1 MAMNLLFRPVGLV
14 AGFLAGFM
22 ARKAFDQIWLRI
34 DDSAPPDPGER
45 DIPKGK
51 FVMALVLEGVIF
63 TVTRGLVDHY
73 SRVAFYR
80 YTGAWPG
87 EKKDD

>member
-1 MAMNLLFRPVGLV
+1 MNLLFRPVGII
-14 AGFLAGFM
+14 AGFLAGFV
-22 ARKAFDQIWLRI
+22 ARKAFDKVWAAV
-34 DDSAPPDPGER
+34 DDQQPPDPEER

-51 FVMALVLEGVIF
+51 FVVALAMEGVIF
-63 TVTRGLVDHY
+63 TVVRGLVDHY

-87 EKKDD
+87 EKDED

>member
-1 MAMNLLFRPVGLV
+1 MNLLFRPVGII
-14 AGFLAGFM
+14 AGFAAGFI
-22 ARKAFDQIWLRI
+22 ARKAFDQIWQAV
-34 DDSAPPDPGER
+34 DGGDPPDAEEI

-51 FVMALVLEGVIF
+51 FVVSLALEGVIF
-63 TVTRGLVDHY
+63 TVVRGLADHY

-87 EKKDD
+87 QKSDD

>member
-1 MAMNLLFRPVGLV
+1 MNLLFRPVGLV
-14 AGFLAGFM
+14 AGFVAGFI
-22 ARKAFDQIWLRI
+22 ARKTFDQIWVRI
-34 DDSAPPDPGER
+34 DDSDPPDSGER

-51 FVMALVLEGVIF
+51 FVVALVLEGIIF

-87 EKKDD
+87 ETEDE

>member
-1 MAMNLLFRPVGLV
+1 MNLLFRPVGIIAGFV
-14 AGFLAGFM
+14 AGFI
-22 ARKAFDQIWLRI
+22 ARKAFDRIWQAV
-34 DDSAPPDPGER
+34 DDNDPPDADEL

-51 FVMALVLEGVIF
+51 FVLSLALEGVIF
-63 TVTRGLVDHY
+63 TVVRGLADHY

-87 EKKDD
+87 QKNED

>member
-1 MAMNLLFRPVGLV
+1 MNLLFRPVGVIAGFAAGLV
-14 AGFLAGFM
+14 A
-22 ARKAFDQIWLRI
+22 RKLFDRVWRAV
-34 DDSAPPDPGER
+34 DDSDPPDAEDL

-51 FVMALVLEGVIF
+51 FVFSLALEGVIF
-63 TVTRGLVDHY
+63 TVVRGLADHY

-87 EKKDD
+87 QNDDD

>member
-1 MAMNLLFRPVGLV
+1 MNLLFRPVGII
-14 AGFLAGFM
+14 AGFAAGVV
-22 ARKAFDQIWLRI
+22 ARKIFERAWTAI
-34 DDSAPPDPGER
+34 DDDDPPDAEEI

-51 FVMALVLEGVIF
+51 FVVSLMLEGIIF

-80 YTGAWPG
+80 YTGSWPG
-87 EKKDD
+87 QTDDD

>member
-1 MAMNLLFRPVGLV
+1 MNLLFRPVGII
-14 AGFLAGFM
+14 AGFAAGFV
-22 ARKAFDQIWLRI
+22 ARKLFDKTWQAI
-34 DDSAPPDPGER
+34 DSEDPPDPER
-45 DIPKGK
+45 LDIPKGK
-51 FVMALVLEGVIF
+51 FVVSLILEGIIF

-87 EKKDD
+87 ETEED